1 MSHPSNFRLN
11 ELNHGLGKVVR
22 DRPPPFAGA
31 ARSALLIRNAFA
43 PSESRKTTPAGW
55 TWCTESC
62 LKDRCLKDP
71 AHPDRVCGWL
81 TDVPERFVAHRIGS
95 RRAGDCP
102 QESRRFFG
110 GGGGGEWGFTDVPE
124 PFRCIVAH
132 RIGSKRAGDCPRKPP
147 PVVFVVGGG
156 GLILYIR
163 VSIQE
168 RSCSSCP
175 TPGAGIELEQR
186 SATINRY
193 LMTHC
198 ATQL

>member
-1 MSHPSNFRLN
+1 MVS
-11 ELNHGLGKVVR
+11 

-110 GGGGGEWGFTDVPE
+110 GGGGGGGEWGFTGVPE

-147 PVVFVVGGG
+147 PVVFVVGGLAYARPLG
-156 GLILYIR
+156 SYSTSAFPFKNAVAVR
-163 VSIQE
+163 VQ
-168 RSCSSCP
+168 
-175 TPGAGIELEQR
+175 LQR
-186 SATINRY
+186 QGSNWNKDPLPSTG
-193 LMTHC
+193 TS
-198 ATQL
+198 